1 MATNTKKTSSRVAST
16 AGKTLSSNSS
26 SQLQK
31 SLAGSALRQ
40 SVSGAQT
47 GAQTES
53 KASKALDNPRSSP
66 LTKTLAGTVVS
77 QSNKKR

>member
-1 MATNTKKTSSRVAST
+1 MATNSKRTSPQVAST
-16 AGKTLSSNSS
+16 AGKTLGGSS
-26 SQLQK
+26 SSALQK

-40 SVSGAQT
+40 SGTTAQT
-47 GAQTES
+47 GANTES

-66 LTKTLAGTVVS
+66 LTKTLAGTVVA

>member
-1 MATNTKKTSSRVAST
+1 MATNTKKTSPQVAST
-16 AGKTLSSNSS
+16 AGKTLGNNSS
-26 SQLQK
+26 SALQK

-40 SVSGAQT
+40 AGTRAQT
-47 GAQTES
+47 GASTES